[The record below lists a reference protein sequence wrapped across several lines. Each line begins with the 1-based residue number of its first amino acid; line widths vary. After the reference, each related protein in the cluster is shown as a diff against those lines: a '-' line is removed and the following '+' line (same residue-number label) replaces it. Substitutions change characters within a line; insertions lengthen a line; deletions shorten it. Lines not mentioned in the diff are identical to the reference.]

1 MIIFSPLACV
11 DHFFFPI
18 WASTYY
24 NPGQNVL
31 GHLTKLGTKTHFAKL
46 THILPLKTAWGW
58 CYKGLF
64 LLSPSP
70 PSSVDCVELKLEY
83 ITSTLHRGGRGE
95 GRCLNLTSY
104 CVSVPRVLTRVV
116 DPPSLT
122 VLGTPR
128 VKSVYRITLSKGTVF
143 VLALTLRQLL
153 RACKIK
159 LKYKVFL
166 NKNRARLF
174 FFFILERSFFF
185 KTTYHKHKTRLSR
198 RSRQLLCHHCHRC
211 QLPLQMS
218 PVIKENNSDNLDTAG

>member
-1 MIIFSPLACV
+1 M
-11 DHFFFPI
+11 
-18 WASTYY
+18 STYY

-46 THILPLKTAWGW
+46 THILPLKKAWGY

-70 PSSVDCVELKLEY
+70 PSSVYCVELKLEY

-116 DPPSLT
+116 DAPSLT

-143 VLALTLRQLL
+143 VLALPLRQLL
-153 RACKIK
+153 RACKIQ

-174 FFFILERSFFF
+174 FFSSWKEVSKLPTISTRPGCQGEVVNCYVTTVTVANYPF
-185 KTTYHKHKTRLSR
+185 K
-198 RSRQLLCHHCHRC
+198 CH
-211 QLPLQMS
+211 L
-218 PVIKENNSDNLDTAG
+218 